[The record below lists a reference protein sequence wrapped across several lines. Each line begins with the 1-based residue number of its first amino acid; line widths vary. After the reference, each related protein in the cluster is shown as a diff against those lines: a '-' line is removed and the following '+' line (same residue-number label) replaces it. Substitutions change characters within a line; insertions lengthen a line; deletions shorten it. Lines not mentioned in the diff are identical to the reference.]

1 MIASNTHDQRR
12 DCAFRVLIVD
22 DNRDAADS
30 LAMLVRLWGHDA
42 QTAYDGEAGLEAAR
56 TFRPDLFV
64 LDIGLPRMDGFELAR
79 RLRQQ
84 SEAGRAKLVAV
95 SAYSGTEHER
105 RAQEAGFDYC
115 LVKPTDPNDLAR
127 LLTMLQEAIKL
138 AERTEALARQNV
150 EVARETK
157 QLLTDV
163 KAEIKE
169 VKQELREVKE
179 ELREVVVKHNGTTPN

>member
-1 MIASNTHDQRR
+1 MVVSSTYGQQR
-12 DCAFRVLIVD
+12 DSACRVLIVD

-30 LAMLVRLWGHDA
+30 LAMLARLWGYDA
-42 QTAYDGEAGLEAAR
+42 QAAYDGEAGLEAAR
-56 TFRPDLFV
+56 TFRPDFFL

-79 RLRQQ
+79 RLRRELEV
-84 SEAGRAKLVAV
+84 SRVRLVAL

-105 RAQEAGFDYC
+105 RAQEAGFDHY
-115 LVKPTDPNDLAR
+115 LVKPTDPNDVAR

-169 VKQELREVKE
+169 VKEELREVKD
-179 ELREVVVKHNGTTPN
+179 ELREVVKQNGGTAG